1 MKYFDTEISG
11 KISLNDVL
19 HAIRNGSLNDT
30 RLKVVEG
37 IYANLDARCGG
48 NESVT
53 LDCLE

>member
-1 MKYFDTEISG
+1 MKYFDTEVSG

-19 HAIRNGSLNDT
+19 HAIRNGSLNEK
-30 RLKVVEG
+30 RQKMVEG

-53 LDCLE
+53 VECL